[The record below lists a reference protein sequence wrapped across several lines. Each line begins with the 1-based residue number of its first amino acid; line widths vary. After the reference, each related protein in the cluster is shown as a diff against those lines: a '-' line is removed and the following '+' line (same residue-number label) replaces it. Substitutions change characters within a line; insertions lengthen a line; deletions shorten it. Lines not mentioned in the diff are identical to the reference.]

1 MGKAQIVRQSQPTNS
16 TDTDMVRTY
25 LREIGRFPLLTH
37 EQEIVLGKQ
46 VREMM
51 TLLEKKQAEEE
62 KLERQLNSSEW
73 ANLVQMGEIEI
84 NRVVKLG
91 QRAKKK
97 IIEANLRLVVSIAKK
112 YQKRNLDLLDLIQEG
127 NLGLERGVEKFDPAK
142 GYRFSTY
149 AYWWIRQGITRAI
162 SNQGRTVR
170 LPIHVIEKINKV
182 KQTRRKLSQS
192 LGRTATEDEI
202 ARESNLK
209 LEQIQEYLH
218 HARQPT
224 SLNTRVGSNHD
235 CELAQLLEDKGASP
249 EDYVDREFLQQNL
262 RELMQN
268 LPPKYQ
274 QVLSLRFGLEDGRE
288 LSLAKIGQKM
298 NLSRERVRQIENQAL
313 MQLRQKRS
321 KICQYLLN

>member
-1 MGKAQIVRQSQPTNS
+1 MAKAYSDTKSQPTNS
-16 TDTDMVRTY
+16 TDMVRTY
-25 LREIGRFPLLTH
+25 LREVGRFPLLTP

-46 VREMM
+46 VKTMM
-51 TLLEKKQAEEE
+51 TLLEKKEAEEK
-62 KLERQLNSSEW
+62 KLERQLNPLEW
-73 ANLVQMGEIEI
+73 ANLVQMSEAEL

-97 IIEANLRLVVSIAKK
+97 IIEANLKLVVSIAKK
-112 YQKRNLDLLDLIQEG
+112 YQKRNLELLDLIQEG

-170 LPIHVIEKINKV
+170 LPIHVTEKITKI
-182 KQTRRKLSQS
+182 KQAQRELSQS
-192 LGRTATEDEI
+192 LGRTATITEI

-209 LEQIQEYLH
+209 LEQVREYLH
-218 HARQPT
+218 HARQTT

-235 CELAQLLEDKGASP
+235 CELAQLLEDEGVSP
-249 EDYVDREFLQQNL
+249 EDYVEREFLQQHL

-274 QVLSLRFGLEDGRE
+274 QVLSLRFGLQDGKE
-288 LSLAKIGQKM
+288 LSLAKIGQRM
-298 NLSRERVRQIENQAL
+298 NLSRERVRQIESQAL
-313 MQLRQKRS
+313 IQLKEKRS

>member
-1 MGKAQIVRQSQPTNS
+1 MAKAHSDTKSQLTNL

-37 EQEIVLGKQ
+37 EQEIVLSKQ

-73 ANLVQMGEIEI
+73 ANLVQMSEVEI

-97 IIEANLRLVVSIAKK
+97 IIEANLRLVISIAKK

-162 SNQGRTVR
+162 SNQGRTIR
-170 LPIHVIEKINKV
+170 LPIHVTEKINKV

-202 ARESNLK
+202 AQESNLK

-235 CELAQLLEDKGASP
+235 CELAQLLEDEGVSP
-249 EDYVDREFLQQNL
+249 EDYVEREFLQQHL

-274 QVLSLRFGLEDGRE
+274 QVLSLRFGLQDGRE
-288 LSLAKIGQKM
+288 LSLAKIGQRM